1 VATPRYY
8 WLLPSRD
15 AYEERGI
22 GSEPKIA
29 VSLFILS
36 PSFGV
41 MDSRSKELEVA
52 WMRLVGQL

>member
-1 VATPRYY
+1 MLASKSVRCG
-8 WLLPSRD
+8 D